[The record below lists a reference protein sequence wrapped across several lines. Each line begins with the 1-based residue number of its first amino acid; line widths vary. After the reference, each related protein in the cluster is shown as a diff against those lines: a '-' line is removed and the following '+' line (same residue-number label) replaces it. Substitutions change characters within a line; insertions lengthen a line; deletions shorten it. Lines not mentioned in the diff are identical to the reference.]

1 MLPSETRFLLSRK
14 TGFSFFLLFWLLLG
28 CVLPQI
34 EVTFPGPDSPTPTAV
49 PEPIELTR
57 AASGLVVLQHT
68 RYTDDQGHIHVV
80 GLVANQGQV
89 VRHLIHVY
97 ARFFNADGLT
107 VAEQS
112 TYTYGSALGPG
123 DKAPF
128 DLTFRDPPA
137 GIQTYTLWVEGKET
151 DTPPLKNLEIVQFNT
166 LESSDHTRIIIGEL
180 VSRSEQHIVPRIM
193 GIAYGLEGEIVDVG
207 VTYPHPDP
215 LRPGET
221 VPFKLI
227 MNGIYGLV
235 ANYELIPTAQAATQQ
250 DVDRRAQLE
259 VTSTYRY
266 LDRWNRLNVIGL
278 VRNAGQSNVKT
289 ISATTAFYDPFG
301 SLRAVETAYAWH
313 NILRPGEIT
322 PFRVLL
328 YGERAGID
336 HWTFWP
342 VGFQTDKSPP
352 EGLIVEEILIESQPD
367 GSTTI
372 SGQVVNQG
380 TVPLTQV
387 QVMAVGYDDGQIR
400 TFERIT
406 LDGTFGPKAA
416 APFELQL
423 PTEDATTFEVDVQG
437 KLPE

>member
-1 MLPSETRFLLSRK
+1 MNIPETRFLCWK
-14 TGFSFFLLFWLLLG
+14 TGFCFFLLFWLLLG

-57 AASGLVVLQHT
+57 AASGLVVLQHA

-80 GLVANQGQV
+80 GIVANQGQV
-89 VRHLIHVY
+89 VRHLLHVY
-97 ARFFNADGLT
+97 ARFFDAGGLT
-107 VAEQS
+107 VAERDN
-112 TYTYGSALGPG
+112 YTYGSALGPG
-123 DKAPF
+123 DRAPF
-128 DLTFRDPPA
+128 EITFRDPPA

-151 DTPPLKNLEIVQFNT
+151 DTPPLKDLEIVQFNT
-166 LESSDHTRIIIGEL
+166 LEPRDHTQIVIGEL
-180 VSRSEQHIVPRIM
+180 VSRSEQHMIPRVM
-193 GIAYGLEGEIVDVG
+193 GIAYGPEGELVDVG

-221 VPFKLI
+221 VSFKLI
-227 MNGIYGLV
+227 IDGIYGQV
-235 ANYELIPTAQAATQQ
+235 VNYELIPSAKAATQR
-250 DVDRRAQLE
+250 DIDRRAQLE
-259 VTSTYRY
+259 VVSTYRY
-266 LDRWNRLNVIGL
+266 LDHWNRLNVVGL
-278 VRNAGQSNVKT
+278 VRNTGESNISS
-289 ISATTAFYDPFG
+289 ISAITAFYDTFG
-301 SLRAVETAYAWH
+301 SLRAVETAYASH

-322 PFRVLL
+322 PFRVIL

-342 VGFQTDKSPP
+342 VGLQTDRSPP
-352 EGLIVEEILIESQPD
+352 EGLIVEEILIESQSD
-367 GSTTI
+367 GRTTI

-380 TVPLTQV
+380 TVPLTRV
-387 QVMAVGYDDGQIR
+387 QVIAVGYDDGQIR

-406 LDGTFGPKAA
+406 LDGTFGPKAD

-423 PTEDATTFEVDVQG
+423 PTEGATTFEVDVQG